1 MRCRRHPLC
10 NLSVTALAL
19 APAITF
25 AQSLEPR
32 AYANAPVGLNF
43 LIAGYAY
50 STGGVAFDPSVPL
63 ENGHARVNA
72 VPLAYVRS
80 LDVFGCAGS
89 IGFVLP
95 FAELSGSATLNGV
108 DHERS
113 LSGMADPALRFA
125 VNFYGAPALTAEQF
139 KTYKQ
144 DLIVGAS
151 VVVTAPLGK
160 YDPDRVANLGT
171 NRWSVKPELGLS
183 KAFDVWTA
191 ELSAGATFFTRNDDY
206 IQGNT
211 REQDPLYSAQLHL
224 TRQFGRGMWGAIST
238 TYYEGGRTTLN
249 GVPRDDRQS
258 GSRIGLT
265 FAMPVARQHSIKIYA
280 STGIQARTGTDF
292 DTYGVA
298 WQYLWGGGF

>member
-1 MRCRRHPLC
+1 M
-10 NLSVTALAL
+10 L
-19 APAITF
+19 APVIAL
-25 AQSLEPR
+25 AQSLDPR

-43 LIAGYAY
+43 LVVGYAY

-72 VPLAYVRS
+72 VPLAYIRS
-80 LDVFGCAGS
+80 LDVFGNAGS

-95 FAELSGSATLNGV
+95 FANLSGSATLNGV
-108 DHERS
+108 EQQRDVT
-113 LSGMADPALRFA
+113 GMADPAMRFA
-125 VNFYGAPALTAEQF
+125 VNFYGAPAMDLERF
-139 KTYKQ
+139 KAYRQ
-144 DLIVGAS
+144 DVIVGTS
-151 VVVTAPLGK
+151 LLVTAPLGQ
-160 YDPDRVANLGT
+160 YDPNRVANLGT
-171 NRWSVKPELGLS
+171 NRWTAKPELGLS
-183 KAFDVWTA
+183 KALDLWTF
-191 ELSAGATFFTRNDDY
+191 ELSTGATFFTRNDDY
-206 IQGNT
+206 IQGNV
-211 REQDPLYSAQLHL
+211 REQDPLYSAQLHV